1 MGVIARAMASE
12 PAAELS
18 CRRAWP
24 GGMSWYSAWLFRE
37 LELLPAKLQELIPG
51 ETFTERSSSI
61 MAMSSVIEQFTH
73 DNKCSSIDEIVERL
87 VELQYLRQ
95 AGSGNHTLYRAL
107 VFTVLGWSSMVYKPA
122 PSACPPEELAIYH
135 DHDHP
140 DSGLVFEVYKVSAD
154 LSDRPLHILLKAFGN
169 LIPARS
175 TNATQDATE
184 ATHAAMSWTALCPED
199 MNAHLLSVLLR
210 VRFRW
215 VDSLALHLDYDKST
229 RTLSLFSFPSLCV
242 EMLRSGGII
251 FAFASHD
258 GNSVDRRADEND
270 IATLLRE
277 VLLSYRLLFG
287 QSSKARSLFK
297 HLAAK
302 GELPFPR
309 QDDLLSLLCTSKNPG
324 LVERSLPEDRAV
336 YFMPRD
342 FSVLCE
348 RVKLIAK
355 ELDEVQPKSMRDLVR
370 DSRDK
375 LQYWTFWL
383 VCIIGGISMLL
394 SLIQAVLQAV
404 QIAQTSQPTG

>member
-1 MGVIARAMASE
+1 MDIIRRAMVVKPASG
-12 PAAELS
+12 LS
-18 CRRAWP
+18 CRRSWSE
-24 GGMSWYSAWLFRE
+24 GMSWYSAWLLGE
-37 LELLPAKLQELIPG
+37 LELLPPKLQELIPG
-51 ETFTERSSSI
+51 ETLAERGSWI
-61 MAMSSVIEQFTH
+61 IEMSSAIEKFTR

-87 VELQYLRQ
+87 CELKYLRQ
-95 AGSGNHTLYRAL
+95 AGPGNCTLYRAL

-122 PSACPPEELAIYH
+122 PNACPPEELAIYH

-175 TNATQDATE
+175 TAAAQDATE
-184 ATHAAMSWTALCPED
+184 ATHAAMSWVAVYPED
-199 MNAHLLSVLLR
+199 TNAHLLNVLLR

-229 RTLSLFSFPSLCV
+229 RTLSIFSFPSLCV
-242 EMLRSGGII
+242 DMLQSSGII
-251 FAFASHD
+251 YSFASQD
-258 GNSVDRRADEND
+258 RNTVDRRADDDD
-270 IATLLRE
+270 IASLLCE

-287 QSSKARSLFK
+287 QSPKARSLFQ
-297 HLAAK
+297 HMATK
-302 GELPFPR
+302 GEIPFPR
-309 QDDLLSLLCTSKNPG
+309 QDELLSLLCTSKNPR
-324 LVERSLPEDRAV
+324 LMERWLPEDRAV

-355 ELDEVQPKSMRDLVR
+355 ELEEVRPKSMRDLVR
-370 DSRDK
+370 DNRDK

-383 VCIIGGISMLL
+383 VCIIGGISILL
-394 SLIQAVLQAV
+394 SLVQTILQAV
-404 QIAQTSQPTG
+404 QIPQTGQSTG